1 MGGNLKMMECQCHD
15 GQETLKGRKAAI
27 YLSQV
32 SGIKFT
38 LDQANKL
45 LQFIDKS
52 EVEGYLQHSCLI
64 LRTYAEYLQEKGTD
78 AINELEIYEN
88 LHQFYWSKTE
98 TLEEYLK
105 KLGKGTRGKTQ
116 DE

>member
-15 GQETLKGRKAAI
+15 GQETLKGRKAVI

-45 LQFIDKS
+45 LQFISKN
-52 EVEGYLQHSCLI
+52 EVEAYLQHSCLI
-64 LRTYAEYLQEKGTD
+64 LRTLADYLKENGVD
-78 AINELEIYEN
+78 AIYELDLYEN
-88 LHQFYWSKTE
+88 LHHYYWSKTE

-105 KLGKGTRGKTQ
+105 RKGENTR
-116 DE
+116 